1 MEQTPTTPV
10 DWGPGLHVTAGHG
23 VNVAGYERYLG
34 RWSRLFVPSLL
45 AAADV
50 AAGHR
55 VLDVATGPGEAAAFA
70 LGQVGRSGLVVG
82 ADVAPS
88 MLDVAVG
95 RFAGQ
100 RFVPVATDGQALPF
114 ADEVFDSVICQLG
127 LMFFPDP
134 GRGLQEFRRVLRPGR
149 RAAVCVIS
157 TARRAPQWG
166 ILAETLSQYLPDQRD
181 VLHLSF
187 ALANPTGLESL
198 FASAGFREIR
208 VHQETREAR
217 FDSFAEYWASFET
230 ATGSLPQA
238 YRALPGPTRHAVQD
252 QVRTRLSEYELDGR
266 VVMGLEML
274 IAAGRA

>member
-1 MEQTPTTPV
+1 MASTRRALPCGADHKRVSCADRGADADDTSEL
-10 DWGPGLHVTAGHG
+10 GAGASCHRRG
-23 VNVAGYERYLG
+23 HSLNVAGYEGYLG

-45 AAADV
+45 AEADV

-100 RFVPVATDGQALPF
+100 RFVSVATDGQALPF

-157 TARRAPQWG
+157 T
-166 ILAETLSQYLPDQRD
+166 
-181 VLHLSF
+181 
-187 ALANPTGLESL
+187 
-198 FASAGFREIR
+198 
-208 VHQETREAR
+208 
-217 FDSFAEYWASFET
+217 
-230 ATGSLPQA
+230 
-238 YRALPGPTRHAVQD
+238 
-252 QVRTRLSEYELDGR
+252 
-266 VVMGLEML
+266 
-274 IAAGRA
+274 